1 MLHDSSLRVFIT
13 NVDSYEPI
21 TILFFLSLSNI
32 VFYTVVIIYLTFF
45 YKKYFRLNDKS
56 QLIGFVL
63 FINVH
68 NYTHSYI
75 KL

>member
-1 MLHDSSLRVFIT
+1 MLHDSSLQVFIT

-63 FINVH
+63 FNNVH